1 MCKQTNK
8 HWSSC
13 VCHIATCCYTLCR
26 WKEVLKHGF
35 LTSLPQL
42 HTRNK
47 HRARSFLEALKLQT
61 AADLQRFGRKE
72 LQEALGPE
80 LRPFWEV
87 LCRLS
92 RGFSAFVSCP
102 VVPAWATHA
111 ACPYWGFSFRPDGFA
126 HCRERITSLIFIV
139 SDSALLPP
147 ARYTVPPP
155 PPPPTDS
162 AAPAT
167 QCSCFGSMDGLTFRS
182 SSRLWAWHDWK

>member
-1 MCKQTNK
+1 MLLQ
-8 HWSSC
+8 
-13 VCHIATCCYTLCR
+13 
-26 WKEVLKHGF
+26 EVLKHGF
-35 LTSLPQL
+35 LTSLQQL
-42 HTRNK
+42 HTRNE

-102 VVPAWATHA
+102 VVPARATHA

-147 ARYTVPPP
+147 ARCTAPPPP
-155 PPPPTDS
+155 PPPPTTLLLLLHSVLALAQWTDLL
-162 AAPAT
+162 
-167 QCSCFGSMDGLTFRS
+167 FGLHPDCGLGMTGS
-182 SSRLWAWHDWK
+182 DCG